1 MDDIVETRDD
11 LEEIEWFKKHLAIE
25 FDIKYLGRLG
35 TSWVLRSLIRASLF
49 QNKSMSL
56 IS

>member
-25 FDIKYLGRLG
+25 FADRGFG
-35 TSWVLRSLIRASLF
+35 EGHF
-49 QNKSMSL
+49 GFFGEN
-56 IS
+56 